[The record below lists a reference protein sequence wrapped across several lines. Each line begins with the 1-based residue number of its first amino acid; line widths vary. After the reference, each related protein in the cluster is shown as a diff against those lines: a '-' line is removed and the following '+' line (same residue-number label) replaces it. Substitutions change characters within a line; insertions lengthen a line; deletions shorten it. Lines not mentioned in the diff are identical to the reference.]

1 MAYPRHASHPEYS
14 GKFIPEIW
22 SGQLIKKFYETT
34 VLKEITN
41 TKYEGEISNYGDKVI
56 IRTTPTL
63 TIRDYVAGGTLTYE
77 RPETTTIELLIDKG
91 KYFGF
96 EVDDVMAYQSD
107 INLMETFSTAAAEQM
122 KIEIDRHF
130 LGSVYPDAH
139 AKNRGTAAGNL
150 SGNIN
155 LGSTS
160 GLSVAVTKDNILKK
174 IVEMGQCLDELNI
187 PGTGRFIVAPV
198 WFVAILKDS
207 KLIEADT
214 MGDQTSVLR
223 TGVVG
228 TIDRFR
234 IIQSNLLPTMNDTA
248 TPPKKGTVIYF
259 GTTDAA
265 CFATQLTK
273 TDTLRSPQTFGD
285 IVRGLQVY
293 GFKVIQPECLGVL
306 FAHAA

>member
-1 MAYPRHASHPEYS
+1 MPYPKDAGHPVYS

-63 TIRDYVAGGTLTYE
+63 TIRNYVAGGTLTYE
-77 RPETTTIELLIDKG
+77 RPETTLVELLIDRG

-122 KIEIDRHF
+122 KIEIDRDF

-139 AKNRGTAAGNL
+139 PKNRGTAAGQL
-150 SGNIN
+150 SSNIN
-155 LGSTS
+155 LGAVS

-198 WFVAILKDS
+198 WFVAMLKDS
-207 KLIEADT
+207 KLIEADK

-228 TIDRFR
+228 TLDRFK
-234 IIQSNLLPTMNDTA
+234 ILQSNLLPTINDTA
-248 TPPKKGTVIYF
+248 TPPKKGTIIYF